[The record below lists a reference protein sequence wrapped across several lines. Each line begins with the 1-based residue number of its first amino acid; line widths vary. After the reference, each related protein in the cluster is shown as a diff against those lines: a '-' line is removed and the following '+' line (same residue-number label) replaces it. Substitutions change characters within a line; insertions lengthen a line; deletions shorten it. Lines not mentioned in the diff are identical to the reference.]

1 MIIGLTGG
9 IGSGKSAAG
18 KYFELNGVTV
28 IDADQLAKDALD
40 FGSNGYDEA
49 IEYFGS
55 SIVDSDGQIERS
67 KLREEIFNDSDKKL
81 KLESIVHPI
90 VRDSMFNKISASK
103 TPYSIVM
110 VPLIFESQ
118 SMNSYDR
125 IVVVDCKESLQLER
139 ACLRDGSSSK
149 LIQKIIDSQCTRQER
164 ISIANDVL
172 PNHDTLDSL
181 RSRVT
186 TLHNFYLGMCLSE

>member
-1 MIIGLTGG
+1 MIVGLTGG

-103 TPYSIVM
+103 TQYSIVM
-110 VPLIFESQ
+110 VPLL
-118 SMNSYDR
+118 
-125 IVVVDCKESLQLER
+125 SL
-139 ACLRDGSSSK
+139 
-149 LIQKIIDSQCTRQER
+149 IHI
-164 ISIANDVL
+164 
-172 PNHDTLDSL
+172 
-181 RSRVT
+181 
-186 TLHNFYLGMCLSE
+186 